1 MQNIVCDRG
10 SVEHLQN
17 HWRLNYGCF
26 YSLRALLWSPAA
38 IEREK
43 VRLDNKFQEI
53 LKLWNAPTAQK

>member
-1 MQNIVCDRG
+1 MGCERG

-17 HWRLNYGCF
+17 DCRLNYGCF
-26 YSLRALLWSPAA
+26 YSLRTLLRSLAA